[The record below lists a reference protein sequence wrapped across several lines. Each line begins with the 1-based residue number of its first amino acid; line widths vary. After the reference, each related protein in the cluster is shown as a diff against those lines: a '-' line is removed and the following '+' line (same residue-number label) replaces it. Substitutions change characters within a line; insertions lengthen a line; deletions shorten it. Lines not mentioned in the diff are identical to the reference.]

1 MKSKFLFILF
11 LFSNLLP
18 AGSHSSYHVPD
29 LNLGYIVPFI
39 GMLLSI
45 AVLPLI
51 AHHFWEKHYGKISIM
66 WASAFYIPFLFTGV
80 DFAVHELF
88 KVLLTEYIPFITLL
102 FALYTISGGILF
114 KGSLVGTTKLNIL
127 ILVIG
132 TVLASWMGT
141 TGAAMLLIRPLLKA
155 NKARKYKMHTV
166 IFFIFL
172 VANIG
177 GSLTPLGDPPLFLG
191 FLNGVDFFWTTEK
204 MLYPMLTLTIMLLVI
219 YFIIDS
225 YYCKKEDFKGS
236 DDTSKEKIKIEGA
249 FNFLLIG
256 GVVFAV
262 LLSGMDSFKIPVIEI
277 FGNSILKGNLLRDLI
292 LLSLALISL
301 IFSKDEFRKMN
312 GFTWHPI
319 LEVAKLFIGIFI
331 TIIPAILILNQGEK
345 GALSSLTT
353 LVTNDNGENLNSMYF
368 WLTGILSS
376 FLDNAPTYM
385 VFFNLAGSSASG
397 GEIASYLMNSQGQ
410 TLLAISMGA
419 VFMGAMTYIGNAPN
433 FMVKSISEENGVK
446 MPSFFGYMLWSLVIL
461 IPCFIIVNLIFIN

>member
-1 MKSKFLFILF
+1 MKIKFLFILI
-11 LFSNLLP
+11 LLSNLL
-18 AGSHSSYHVPD
+18 AGGSGHYSEPD
-29 LNLGYIVPFI
+29 LNLGYVIPFV

-51 AHHFWEKHYGKISIM
+51 AHHFWEKHYGKISLM
-66 WASAFYIPFLFTGV
+66 WALLFYIPFLFTGV
-80 DFAVHELF
+80 DFAIHELF

-114 KGSLVGTTKLNIL
+114 KGSLVGTTKLNLL
-127 ILVIG
+127 ILLIG
-132 TVLASWMGT
+132 TILASWMGT

-155 NKARKYKMHTV
+155 NKSRKYKVHTV
-166 IFFIFL
+166 VFFIFL

-191 FLNGVDFFWTTEK
+191 FLNGVDFFWTTEQ
-204 MLYPMLTLTIMLLVI
+204 MLLPMIAVSLMLLVS
-219 YFIIDS
+219 YFFIDS
-225 YYCKKEDFKGS
+225 YYCRKEEFKLPQ
-236 DDTSKEKIKIEGA
+236 DKTKEKIKLEGS
-249 FNFLLIG
+249 FNFILIG

-262 LLSGMDSFKIPVIEI
+262 LLSGMESFKIPVLEL
-277 FGNSILKGNLLRDLI
+277 FHVTLLKGNLMRDFI
-292 LLSLALISL
+292 LLGLALLSL

-331 TIIPAILILNQGEK
+331 TIIPAILILKQGEE
-345 GALSSLTT
+345 GALGSIIA
-353 LVTNDNGENLNSMYF
+353 LVTGEDGSNLNAMYF
-368 WLTGILSS
+368 WLTGGLSA

-385 VFFNLAGSSASG
+385 VFFNLAGGSLPS
-397 GEIASYLMNSQGQ
+397 EQVASYLMHQETI

-446 MPSFFGYMLWSLVIL
+446 MPSFFGYMLWSLLIL
-461 IPCFIIVNLIFIN
+461 IPCFIIVNLIFI